1 MLELQT
7 EEVTKLDAPAT
18 NEETSAKQASA
29 STEQASNKPVSQT
42 TGKQAVTATMS
53 AQAQLRAQM
62 AAMQP
67 KNKKVSAAPTPAP
80 TPAPTAQT
88 PKVNL
93 LAVNIT
99 NENTALNV
107 MVGFLSLAQQRGC
120 FSIGESAKIFE
131 CIQIFR
137 QHITT
142 SPK

>member
-42 TGKQAVTATMS
+42 TGKQVVTATTP
-53 AQAQLRAQM
+53 AQAQLQAQM

-67 KNKKVSAAPTPAP
+67 KNKKVSPTPTP
-80 TPAPTAQT
+80 TPTAQT

-131 CIQIFR
+131 CIRIFR

>member
-7 EEVTKLDAPAT
+7 EEVTKLDAPVT
-18 NEETSAKQASA
+18 NEETTTKQASA

-67 KNKKVSAAPTPAP
+67 KNKKVSAAPTP